1 MEKSCRHL
9 LYPFDWRDLLAFM
22 AGFLPFGGTAIAGVL
37 LAGYGWTLWIWLG
50 YAIFFFIVW
59 EGRVLCSHCPYWG
72 KEGRIL
78 HCPANYGV
86 PKLWRYH
93 PEPMSRSEGRQ
104 FLMGASLLVLLPMIP
119 MAMRGQ
125 CSTLAA
131 LLTVCG
137 TILAVVA
144 PTFLARPTT
153 SLPIVRRP
161 FGANTPRCAMVA
173 MRTKQTKNEQSR

>member
-59 EGRVLCSHCPYWG
+59 EGWVLCSHCPYWG

-119 MAMRGQ
+119 MAMGGQ
-125 CSTLAA
+125 WLFLGLSVLNAGCFAYGLWHHTCSRCANFSCPA
-131 LLTVCG
+131 NHVSEQCKE
-137 TILAVVA
+137 
-144 PTFLARPTT
+144 TFLREHPELCHGCHETD
-153 SLPIVRRP
+153 
-161 FGANTPRCAMVA
+161 
-173 MRTKQTKNEQSR
+173 